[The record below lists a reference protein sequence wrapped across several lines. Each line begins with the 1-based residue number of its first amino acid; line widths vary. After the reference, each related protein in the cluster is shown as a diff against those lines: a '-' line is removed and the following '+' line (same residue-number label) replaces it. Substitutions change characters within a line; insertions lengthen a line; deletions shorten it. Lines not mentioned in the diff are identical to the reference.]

1 MAKIMVEMSD
11 EEYDE
16 YRYYQKNKEY
26 FANMKKDSIQEIL
39 GTHFVKQ
46 WSTYSHIDK
55 SEVGVRRVCVKNR
68 YSGEEIIVEG
78 REYDNLWGEKY

>member
-26 FANMKKDSIQEIL
+26 FANMKKDNIQEIL
-39 GTHFVKQ
+39 RTHFVKQ
-46 WSTYSHIDK
+46 WSTYSHIEK
-55 SEVGVRRVCVKNR
+55 SEFGVQRVCIKNR

-78 REYDNLWGEKY
+78 RQYDLWGEKY